1 MWYLRKS
8 QLPQDYLSKQ
18 QRKALS
24 DLKNMSDVAI
34 LPADKGRATVITNKD
49 EYRSKLTQ
57 LIQSG
62 TYRLVKKDPTKTQET
77 KIGRILKN
85 LEREG
90 KIPTMLYNRL
100 RPTGCRPPL
109 LYGLP
114 KIHKLGIPLRP
125 IVSCIGSTSYNLS
138 KFISKLISPLFGKTL
153 ILK

>member
-8 QLPQDYLSKQ
+8 QLPQDDLSKQ

-24 DLKNMSDVAI
+24 ELKNMSDVAI

-90 KIPTMLYNRL
+90 KIPTMLYNR
-100 RPTGCRPPL
+100 
-109 LYGLP
+109 
-114 KIHKLGIPLRP
+114 
-125 IVSCIGSTSYNLS
+125 
-138 KFISKLISPLFGKTL
+138 
-153 ILK
+153 